1 MRPVTNPIGRFVIYI
16 LLIAFLLW
24 SVVPIVWITLQSFK
38 TQRQAAARVP
48 LFIFKP
54 TLDSYGRLW
63 LDSTPDNLAVL
74 LFFGLMAVFVL
85 VLLGVFAGRLPIPR
99 NIIYVAILGAVITI
113 IWGIPKIVDTAKFYD
128 YFVNS
133 LIVSA
138 GAVAVSVSIGCL
150 SGYALARYS
159 GMSGVVLLLMA
170 LAFRALPRMAF
181 LLPFYWMG
189 RISGLHDT
197 YFLVIIALVAVNQPF
212 TIWLLRSFFMDIPRE
227 IEDAAM
233 IDGASRLGAFLKVIT
248 PIMWPGIFSTA
259 LFTLL
264 LAYHEFLLV
273 RILTQSKWTLPL
285 AMVQYIGGAQM
296 PGQIAMQAAAA
307 VSSTI
312 PIVLVILFF
321 QKQLVKGLSAGAV
334 KG

>member
-1 MRPVTNPIGRFVIYI
+1 M
-16 LLIAFLLW
+16 
-24 SVVPIVWITLQSFK
+24 
-38 TQRQAAARVP
+38 
-48 LFIFKP
+48 
-54 TLDSYGRLW
+54 
-63 LDSTPDNLAVL
+63 
-74 LFFGLMAVFVL
+74 
-85 VLLGVFAGRLPIPR
+85 
-99 NIIYVAILGAVITI
+99 
-113 IWGIPKIVDTAKFYD
+113 
-128 YFVNS
+128 NS

-159 GMSGVVLLLMA
+159 GLSGVVLLLVA

-248 PIMWPGIFSTA
+248 PIMWPGIFATA

-285 AMVQYIGGAQM
+285 AMVQFVGGAQM
-296 PGQIAMQAAAA
+296 PGQLPMQAAAA

>member
-1 MRPVTNPIGRFVIYI
+1 MNVSGWTP
-16 LLIAFLLW
+16 
-24 SVVPIVWITLQSFK
+24 
-38 TQRQAAARVP
+38 
-48 LFIFKP
+48 
-54 TLDSYGRLW
+54 
-63 LDSTPDNLAVL
+63 TPDNLAMLILGL
-74 LFFGLMAVFVL
+74 LGVAAL
-85 VLLGVFAGRLPIPR
+85 VLLGVFAKRLPIPR
-99 NIIYVAILGAVITI
+99 NIIYIGILGAVIAI

-133 LIVSA
+133 LIVSV
-138 GAVAVSVSIGCL
+138 GAVVISVCIGCL

-159 GMSGVVLLLMA
+159 GMSGVVILLIA

-181 LLPFYWMG
+181 VLPFYWMG

-197 YFLVIIALVAVNQPF
+197 YILVIIALVAVNQPF

-227 IEDAAM
+227 IEEAAM

-248 PIMWPGIFSTA
+248 PIMWPGIFSAA

-273 RILTQSKWTLPL
+273 RILTQSNWTLPL
-285 AMVQYIGGAQM
+285 AMVQFVGGAQI

>member
-1 MRPVTNPIGRFVIYI
+1 MRPVTNPFGRFVIYV
-16 LLIAFLLW
+16 LLIVFLLW
-24 SVVPIVWITLQSFK
+24 SVVPILWITLQSFK

-48 LFIFKP
+48 LFVFKP
-54 TLDSYGRLW
+54 TLESYSRLW

-74 LFFGLMAVFVL
+74 AIGLMGVVVL
-85 VLLGVFAGRLPIPR
+85 VLLGVFAERLPIPR
-99 NIIYVAILGAVITI
+99 NIIYVGILGAVIAI

-138 GAVAVSVSIGCL
+138 GAVVISVSIGCL

-159 GMSGVVLLLMA
+159 GMSGVVILLVA

-227 IEDAAM
+227 IEEAAM

-285 AMVQYIGGAQM
+285 AMVQFVGGAQI
-296 PGQIAMQAAAA
+296 PGQIPMQAAAA

>member
-1 MRPVTNPIGRFVIYI
+1 MRPVTNPFGRFIIYV
-16 LLIAFLLW
+16 LLIMFLLW
-24 SVVPIVWITLQSFK
+24 SVVPILWITLQSFK

-48 LFIFKP
+48 LFLFQP
-54 TLDSYGRLW
+54 TLESYSRLW
-63 LDSTPDNLAVL
+63 LDSTPDNLAALVL
-74 LFFGLMAVFVL
+74 GLMAVIVL
-85 VLLGVFAGRLPIPR
+85 VLLGIFADRLFIPR
-99 NIIYVAILGAVITI
+99 DHIYVAILGALIVI

-138 GAVAVSVSIGCL
+138 GAVVVSVSIGCL

-159 GMSGVVLLLMA
+159 GMSGVVLLLVA

-197 YFLVIIALVAVNQPF
+197 YILVIIALVAVNQPF

-285 AMVQYIGGAQM
+285 AMVQYVGGAQM

>member
-1 MRPVTNPIGRFVIYI
+1 M
-16 LLIAFLLW
+16 IA
-24 SVVPIVWITLQSFK
+24 
-38 TQRQAAARVP
+38 
-48 LFIFKP
+48 
-54 TLDSYGRLW
+54 
-63 LDSTPDNLAVL
+63 
-74 LFFGLMAVFVL
+74 
-85 VLLGVFAGRLPIPR
+85 
-99 NIIYVAILGAVITI
+99 I

-133 LIVSA
+133 LIVSV

-159 GMSGVVLLLMA
+159 GMSGVVILLVA

-248 PIMWPGIFSTA
+248 PILWPGIFCDGAIHAVARLPRVLVGEDSHAVKVDTA
-259 LFTLL
+259 LGDGPVCRRRADAGPDSHAGCRGRVQHHPDRADYSVFPE
-264 LAYHEFLLV
+264 AISEGLV
-273 RILTQSKWTLPL
+273 GR
-285 AMVQYIGGAQM
+285 GGEGLSQTR
-296 PGQIAMQAAAA
+296 GAAADA
-307 VSSTI
+307 VRE
-312 PIVLVILFF
+312 PY
-321 QKQLVKGLSAGAV
+321 
-334 KG
+334 

>member
-1 MRPVTNPIGRFVIYI
+1 
-16 LLIAFLLW
+16 
-24 SVVPIVWITLQSFK
+24 
-38 TQRQAAARVP
+38 
-48 LFIFKP
+48 
-54 TLDSYGRLW
+54 
-63 LDSTPDNLAVL
+63 
-74 LFFGLMAVFVL
+74 MAVVVL
-85 VLLGVFAGRLPIPR
+85 VLLAVFARRLPIPR
-99 NIIYVAILGAVITI
+99 NIVYAGILGAVIVI

-138 GAVAVSVSIGCL
+138 GAVIFSVSIGCL

-159 GMSGVVLLLMA
+159 GMSGVVILLVA

>member
-1 MRPVTNPIGRFVIYI
+1 MRPVTNPVGRFVIYA
-16 LLIAFLLW
+16 LLIMFLLW
-24 SVVPIVWITLQSFK
+24 SVVPILWITLQSFK
-38 TQRQAAARVP
+38 TQRQAAARAP
-48 LFIFKP
+48 LFVFKP
-54 TLDSYGRLW
+54 TLESYGRLW
-63 LDSTPDNLAVL
+63 LDSSPDNLAVL
-74 LFFGLMAVFVL
+74 LIGLMAVVVL
-85 VLLGVFAGRLPIPR
+85 VLLAVFARRLPIPR
-99 NIIYVAILGAVITI
+99 NIVYAGILGAVIVI

-138 GAVAVSVSIGCL
+138 GAVIFSVSIGCL

-159 GMSGVVLLLMA
+159 GMSGVVILLVA

>member
-1 MRPVTNPIGRFVIYI
+1 MRPVTNPIGRFVIYV

-63 LDSTPDNLAVL
+63 LDSTPDNLAA
-74 LFFGLMAVFVL
+74 LFIGLMAVFVL
-85 VLLGVFAGRLPIPR
+85 ALLGVFAGRLPIPR
-99 NIIYVAILGAVITI
+99 NIIYVAILGAVIAI

-233 IDGASRLGAFLKVIT
+233 IDGASRLGAFLKVIA

>member
-1 MRPVTNPIGRFVIYI
+1 MVLAF
-16 LLIAFLLW
+16 IA
-24 SVVPIVWITLQSFK
+24 
-38 TQRQAAARVP
+38 QAAARVP
-48 LFIFKP
+48 LFVFEP
-54 TLDSYGRLW
+54 TVDSYGRLW
-63 LDSTPDNLAVL
+63 LDSTPDTLAVL
-74 LFFGLMAVFVL
+74 VIGLTGVVVL
-85 VLLGVFAGRLPIPR
+85 VLLGVFAERMPLPR
-99 NIIYVAILGAVITI
+99 NIIYAGILAAVIAI

-133 LIVSA
+133 LIVSV
-138 GAVAVSVSIGCL
+138 GAVAISVSIGCL
-150 SGYALARYS
+150 SDYALARYS
-159 GMSGVVLLLMA
+159 GMSGVVMLLVA

-197 YFLVIIALVAVNQPF
+197 YILVIIALVAVNQPF

-227 IEDAAM
+227 IEEAAM

-285 AMVQYIGGAQM
+285 AMVQFIGGAQI
-296 PGQIAMQAAAA
+296 PGQIPMQAAAA

>member
-1 MRPVTNPIGRFVIYI
+1 MRPVTNPIGRFVIYVS
-16 LLIAFLLW
+16 LIVFLLW

-48 LFIFKP
+48 LFIFRL
-54 TLDSYGRLW
+54 TIDNYGRLW
-63 LDSTPDNLAVL
+63 LDSTPDNVAVL
-74 LFFGLMAVFVL
+74 AFGLTGVVVL

-99 NIIYVAILGAVITI
+99 NIITAGILGAVIAI
-113 IWGIPKIVDTAKFYD
+113 IWVIPKIVDTAKFYD

-133 LIVSA
+133 LIVSV

-159 GMSGVVLLLMA
+159 GMSGVVMLLVA

-189 RISGLHDT
+189 RMSGLHDT

-227 IEDAAM
+227 IEEAAM

-285 AMVQYIGGAQM
+285 AMVQFIGGAQI
-296 PGQIAMQAAAA
+296 PGQIPMQAAAA

>member
-1 MRPVTNPIGRFVIYI
+1 MRPVTNPIGRLVIYL

-24 SVVPIVWITLQSFK
+24 SVIPILWITLQSFK

-54 TLDSYGRLW
+54 TLDSYSRLW
-63 LDSTPDNLAVL
+63 LDSTPDSLAVL
-74 LFFGLMAVFVL
+74 FVGLTAVFAL
-85 VLLGVFAGRLPIPR
+85 VLLGVFAERLPIPR
-99 NIIYVAILGAVITI
+99 NLTYAGILGTVIVI
-113 IWGIPKIVDTAKFYD
+113 IWGIPQLVDTAKFYD

-138 GAVAVSVSIGCL
+138 GAVVVSVSIGCL

-159 GMSGVVLLLMA
+159 GMSGVVLLLVA

-197 YFLVIIALVAVNQPF
+197 YILVIVALVAVNQPF

>member
-1 MRPVTNPIGRFVIYI
+1 MVLAF
-16 LLIAFLLW
+16 IA
-24 SVVPIVWITLQSFK
+24 
-38 TQRQAAARVP
+38 QAAARVP
-48 LFIFKP
+48 LFVFEP
-54 TLDSYGRLW
+54 TVDSYGRLW
-63 LDSTPDNLAVL
+63 LDSTPDTLAVL
-74 LFFGLMAVFVL
+74 VIGLTGVVVL
-85 VLLGVFAGRLPIPR
+85 VLLGVFAERMPLPR
-99 NIIYVAILGAVITI
+99 NIIYAGILAAVIAI

-133 LIVSA
+133 LIVSV
-138 GAVAVSVSIGCL
+138 GAVAISVSIGCL

-159 GMSGVVLLLMA
+159 GMSGVVMLLVA

-197 YFLVIIALVAVNQPF
+197 YILVIIALVAVNQPF

-227 IEDAAM
+227 IEEAAM

-285 AMVQYIGGAQM
+285 AMVQFVGGAQI
-296 PGQIAMQAAAA
+296 PGQIPMQAAAA

>member
-1 MRPVTNPIGRFVIYI
+1 MQPIKNPIGRFAIYVFLI
-16 LLIAFLLW
+16 LFLLY
-24 SVVPIVWITLQSFK
+24 SLVPFLWTTLQSFK
-38 TQRQAAARVP
+38 TQRQAAAPIP
-48 LFIFKP
+48 LFVFEP
-54 TLDSYGRLW
+54 TLESYGRLW

-74 LFFGLMAVFVL
+74 ATGLMGVIVVL
-85 VLLGVFAGRLPIPR
+85 VLLGVFAERLPIPR
-99 NIIYVAILGAVITI
+99 KLIYVGILGAVIAI
-113 IWGIPKIVDTAKFYD
+113 IWGIPKIVDTAEFYD

-133 LIVSA
+133 LIVA
-138 GAVAVSVSIGCL
+138 VGAVAISVSIGCL
-150 SGYALARYS
+150 AGYALARYS
-159 GMSGVVLLLMA
+159 GIAGVVILLVA
-170 LAFRALPRMAF
+170 LAFRALPRLAF
-181 LLPFYWMG
+181 LLPYFWMG

-227 IEDAAM
+227 IEESAM
-233 IDGASRLGAFLKVIT
+233 IDGASRLEAFLKVII
-248 PIMWPGIFSTA
+248 PIMWPGIVAVA

-285 AMVQYIGGAQM
+285 AMVQFVGGAKVT
-296 PGQIAMQAAAA
+296 GQIAMQAAAA

-312 PIVLVILFF
+312 PIVLVIIFF

>member
-1 MRPVTNPIGRFVIYI
+1 MRPVTNPIGRFVIYVS
-16 LLIAFLLW
+16 LIVFLLW

-48 LFIFKP
+48 LFIFRP
-54 TLDSYGRLW
+54 TIDNYGRLW
-63 LDSTPDNLAVL
+63 LDSTPNNVAVL
-74 LFFGLMAVFVL
+74 AFGLTGVVVL

-99 NIIYVAILGAVITI
+99 NIITAGILGAVIAI
-113 IWGIPKIVDTAKFYD
+113 IWVIPKIVDTAKFYD

-133 LIVSA
+133 LIVSV
-138 GAVAVSVSIGCL
+138 GEVAVSVSIGCL

-159 GMSGVVLLLMA
+159 GMSGVVMLLVA

-189 RISGLHDT
+189 RMSGLHDT

-227 IEDAAM
+227 IEEAAM

-285 AMVQYIGGAQM
+285 AMVQFIGGAQI
-296 PGQIAMQAAAA
+296 PGQIPMQAAAA

>member
-1 MRPVTNPIGRFVIYI
+1 MRPVKNPIGRFVIYVALI
-16 LLIAFLLW
+16 LFLLW
-24 SVVPIVWITLQSFK
+24 SVIPILWITLQSFK

-48 LFIFKP
+48 LFVFEP
-54 TLDSYGRLW
+54 TVDSYGRLW
-63 LDSTPDNLAVL
+63 LDSTPDTLAVL
-74 LFFGLMAVFVL
+74 VIGLTGVVVL
-85 VLLGVFAGRLPIPR
+85 VLLGVFAERMPLPR
-99 NIIYVAILGAVITI
+99 NIIYAGILAAVIAI

-133 LIVSA
+133 LIVSV
-138 GAVAVSVSIGCL
+138 GAVAISVSIGCL

-159 GMSGVVLLLMA
+159 GMSGVVMLLVA

-197 YFLVIIALVAVNQPF
+197 YILVIIALVAVNQPF

-227 IEDAAM
+227 IEEAAM

-285 AMVQYIGGAQM
+285 AMVQFIGGAQI
-296 PGQIAMQAAAA
+296 PGQIPMQAAAA